1 MNKVVATNGRPIVCH
16 TVVMT
21 AHHIIKNVNYLIM
34 KSDGQ
39 KTVGLHFFFLKKNG
53 TFLFVDF
60 KKNECSETR
69 LKIMIIRS
77 NQQTTLK
84 IFLMI

>member
-1 MNKVVATNGRPIVCH
+1 MKKSKVILLLEWVVATHGRPIVCH

-39 KTVGLHFFFLKKNG
+39 KTVGLHFFWKEKWKKNICW
-53 TFLFVDF
+53 LEE
-60 KKNECSETR
+60 K
-69 LKIMIIRS
+69 
-77 NQQTTLK
+77 
-84 IFLMI
+84 